1 MDVDFTEK
9 LIQEVRNRP
18 ILYLLNH
25 PDYKNNMKKLQA
37 WREIQ
42 RELNEEVVTL
52 KAKWKNLKDSYKK
65 YKLSKK
71 STSGQAAKKLQN
83 WTWADQMNF
92 IDPAITLNETQG
104 SMASLNVE
112 EVNSTN
118 SQSTGDVTTQDVAQ
132 DTRPQETQNAQQIYR
147 RHRRSNPDPDPID
160 RMIQYLQN
168 RRDRNRSEDKVD
180 VKCDGVD
187 LLFLGYAD
195 TFKKLSK
202 RTQIKAKFDI
212 ARILMEAELSDLEA
226 VTSNSN
232 STATGS
238 FNYSVLSDT
247 THSPA
252 TPGNYSM
259 ISDATVTDNANY
271 YILPQEGNTAIP
283 TDLTTSNQND
293 HEQINMFHLS

>member
-42 RELNEEVVTL
+42 RELNEEASTT
-52 KAKWKNLKDSYKK
+52 ANN
-65 YKLSKK
+65 
-71 STSGQAAKKLQN
+71 TSGQAAKKLQN
-83 WTWADQMNF
+83 WTWADQMSF

-118 SQSTGDVTTQDVAQ
+118 SQSTADETTQDVAQ
-132 DTRPQETQNAQQIYR
+132 DSRPQETQNAQQIYR
-147 RHRRSNPDPDPID
+147 RRRRSNPDPTD
-160 RMIQYLQN
+160 RMIQYLQK
-168 RRDRNRSEDKVD
+168 RRDCNRSKDKVD
-180 VKCDGVD
+180 VRCDGVD

-212 ARILMEAELSDLEA
+212 ARILMEAELSDLET
-226 VTSNSN
+226 VTANSN

-247 THSPA
+247 THSPV
-252 TPGNYSM
+252 TLGNYSM

-271 YILPQEGNTAIP
+271 YILPQEGNTAMP

-293 HEQINMFHLS
+293 HDQMNNMNMFH

>member
-1 MDVDFTEK
+1 
-9 LIQEVRNRP
+9 
-18 ILYLLNH
+18 
-25 PDYKNNMKKLQA
+25 MKKLQA

-42 RELNEEVVTL
+42 RELNEEGTIVTL
-52 KAKWKNLKDSYKK
+52 KAKWKNLKDSYIK

-83 WTWADQMNF
+83 WTWADQMSF
-92 IDPAITLNETQG
+92 IDPAITLNETQD
-104 SMASLNVE
+104 S
-112 EVNSTN
+112 
-118 SQSTGDVTTQDVAQ
+118 
-132 DTRPQETQNAQQIYR
+132 RPQETQNAQQIYR
-147 RHRRSNPDPDPID
+147 RHRRSNPDPTD
-160 RMIQYLQN
+160 RMIQYLQK
-168 RRDRNRSEDKVD
+168 RRDCNRSKDKVD
-180 VKCDGVD
+180 VRCDGVD

-212 ARILMEAELSDLEA
+212 ARILMEAELSDLET
-226 VTSNSN
+226 VTANSN
-232 STATGS
+232 STVTGS

-247 THSPA
+247 THSPV

-271 YILPQEGNTAIP
+271 YILPQEGNTAMP

-293 HEQINMFHLS
+293 HDQMNNMNIGFATEVSQRRCARGMTTPLPQKFCVRSQNISGAATAGLL